1 MIIVNLYLLRK
12 DYPKELIAFSVTSV
26 NKLNSY
32 HLTFYIQSCYFYGM
46 ITSSAENNRLALA
59 SKFINNT
66 NRHVFLTGKA
76 GTGKTTFLKYI
87 IHHTFKNV
95 VVAAPTG
102 IAAINAG
109 GVTLHSLFLL
119 PFGSF
124 VPTNDNAPVFS
135 EYLKINNKN
144 SLLKE
149 MKMNRVKRKL
159 LQEMELLIIDEV
171 SMLRSDLLDA
181 IDTILQSVRRNR
193 RTFGGVQLLFIG
205 DLLQLPP
212 VVKDAEWRILK
223 QYYKSQFFFDAYA
236 LADNPPLYIEL
247 EKIYRQTD
255 NTFID
260 ILNNLRNNTV
270 SEHDV
275 EVLNR
280 HYQPDFKPKPTE
292 NYIKLT
298 THNNSADLLNN
309 TELTKIKNPSYFFKA
324 EIKDDFNENA
334 YPLELT
340 LELKKGAQIMFVK
353 NDPSGG
359 QRFFNGKIGV
369 VSNINDDEIE
379 VEFEDKTKPITV
391 DKYVWENIKYKV
403 NDVTNE
409 IVEDI
414 VGTFTQ
420 YPIKLAW
427 AITVH
432 KSQGLTFDKAIIDV
446 EHAFAPGQVYVAL
459 SRLTSLDGLVLSSK
473 INFKNL
479 TSDEKVA
486 SFGKTKPTE
495 DTLNNLLTDESQQFL
510 KNYIVAG
517 FDFNFLQQHLF
528 MHVNSYGKDE
538 KKPVPISRGSEKQ
551 HYFDWANQLMKDV
564 DLVKETADK
573 FINQVKQIF
582 AHQKP
587 DYQTILLARV
597 NSAKDYFLPILKTHS
612 KAILGKIEEVSTK
625 KKVKAYLQEL
635 VDLDGVFYKQIQSIQ
650 KVEALLK
657 SSLNNVE
664 FTKENIGL
672 NHADRIKEVT
682 SIIPDKVEKTEVGR
696 PKTEVRRKD
705 KKEKIDTKKVTFDLY
720 KAGKSTT
727 EIAKERGFATTTIEG
742 HLAHYVG
749 LGLININEFVSEEKR
764 KTIVDAIKK
773 LDTNLLGEIKHHL
786 GEDFSYPEI
795 KCTLAYYQNANKV

>member
-1 MIIVNLYLLRK
+1 
-12 DYPKELIAFSVTSV
+12 
-26 NKLNSY
+26 
-32 HLTFYIQSCYFYGM
+32 M

-193 RTFGGVQLLFIG
+193 RAFGGVQLLFIG

-255 NTFID
+255 NGFID

-270 SEHDV
+270 NEHDV

-309 TELTKIKNPSYFFKA
+309 TELSKIKNPSYFFKA
-324 EIKDDFNENA
+324 EIKGDFNENA

-340 LELKKGAQIMFVK
+340 LGLKKGAQIMFVK

-409 IVEDI
+409 IVEDV

-459 SRLTSLDGLVLSSK
+459 SRLTSLEGLVLSSK

-479 TSDEKVA
+479 SSDETVA
-486 SFGKTKPTE
+486 SYGKTKPTE

-517 FDFNFLQQHLF
+517 FDFNFLQQQLF

-538 KKPVPISRGSEKQ
+538 KRSEKQ
-551 HYFDWANQLMKDV
+551 QYFDWANQLMKDV
-564 DLVKETADK
+564 DSIKETADK

-587 DYQTILLARV
+587 DYQTTLLTRV
-597 NSAKDYFLPILKTHS
+597 NSAKDYFLPFLKTHS
-612 KAILGKIEEVSTK
+612 KAILAKIEEVSAK

-664 FTKENIGL
+664 FTKENIGIS
-672 NHADRIKEVT
+672 HADRIKEVT
-682 SIIPDKVEKTEVGR
+682 SIIPDKVEISSSSNKMKIPRQARNDVKKE
-696 PKTEVRRKD
+696 
-705 KKEKIDTKKVTFDLY
+705 KKEKIDTKKVTYDLY

-749 LGLININEFVSEEKR
+749 LGLIDIKEFVDEQKM
-764 KTIVDAIKK
+764 KIIMDAIKK
-773 LDTNLLGEIKHHL
+773 LDTNLLSEIKHHL

-795 KCTLAYYQNANKV
+795 KCTLAYYQNASKVTM

>member
-1 MIIVNLYLLRK
+1 MIKNN
-12 DYPKELIAFSVTSV
+12 D
-26 NKLNSY
+26 
-32 HLTFYIQSCYFYGM
+32 
-46 ITSSAENNRLALA
+46 ENNRLALA

-124 VPTNDNAPVFS
+124 VPTNDNAPAFS
-135 EYLKINNKN
+135 EHLKINNKN
-144 SLLKE
+144 SLLRE
-149 MKMNRVKRKL
+149 LKMHKNKRKL

-255 NTFID
+255 NTFIN

-270 SEHDV
+270 NEHDV
-275 EVLNR
+275 EVLNK

-309 TELTKIKNPSYFFKA
+309 TELSKIKNPSYFFKA
-324 EIKDDFNENA
+324 EIKGDFNENA

-359 QRFFNGKIGV
+359 QRFFNGKIGL
-369 VSNINDDEIE
+369 VSAISDDEIE
-379 VEFEDKTKPITV
+379 VEFEDLPEGKAGKTTPITV

-409 IVEDI
+409 IVEDV

-459 SRLTSLDGLVLSSK
+459 SRLTSLEGLVLSSK

-479 TSDEKVA
+479 TSDETVA

-495 DTLNNLLTDESQQFL
+495 DTLNNLLTNESQQFL
-510 KNYIVAG
+510 KNYIVTG
-517 FDFNFLQQHLF
+517 FDFNFLQQQLF
-528 MHVNSYGKDE
+528 MHVNSYGKRE
-538 KKPVPISRGSEKQ
+538 GERERGRSEKQ
-551 HYFDWANQLMKDV
+551 QYFDWANQLMKDV
-564 DLVKETADK
+564 DSIKETADK
-573 FINQVKQIF
+573 FINQVNQIF
-582 AHQKP
+582 AYQKP
-587 DYQTILLARV
+587 DYQTTLLTRV
-597 NSAKDYFLPILKTHS
+597 NSAKEYFLPLLKTHS

-672 NHADRIKEVT
+672 NHADRIKEVALVNT
-682 SIIPDKVEKTEVGR
+682 AKEIVSKEKKE
-696 PKTEVRRKD
+696 

-720 KAGKSTT
+720 KAGKSIA
-727 EIAKERGFATTTIEG
+727 EIAKERAFATTTIEG

-749 LGLININEFVSEEKR
+749 LGLININEFVNEEKR

>member
-1 MIIVNLYLLRK
+1 M
-12 DYPKELIAFSVTSV
+12 
-26 NKLNSY
+26 
-32 HLTFYIQSCYFYGM
+32 H
-46 ITSSAENNRLALA
+46 
-59 SKFINNT
+59 
-66 NRHVFLTGKA
+66 
-76 GTGKTTFLKYI
+76 
-87 IHHTFKNV
+87 KN
-95 VVAAPTG
+95 
-102 IAAINAG
+102 
-109 GVTLHSLFLL
+109 
-119 PFGSF
+119 
-124 VPTNDNAPVFS
+124 
-135 EYLKINNKN
+135 
-144 SLLKE
+144 
-149 MKMNRVKRKL
+149 KRKL

-270 SEHDV
+270 NEHDV
-275 EVLNR
+275 EVLNK

-309 TELTKIKNPSYFFKA
+309 TELSKIKNPSYFFKA
-324 EIKDDFNENA
+324 EIKGDFNENA

-369 VSNINDDEIE
+369 VSAISDDEIE
-379 VEFEDKTKPITV
+379 VEFEDLPEGKAGKTTPITV

-409 IVEDI
+409 IVEDV

-459 SRLTSLDGLVLSSK
+459 SRLTSLEGLVLSSK

-479 TSDEKVA
+479 TSDETVA

-495 DTLNNLLTDESQQFL
+495 DTLNNLLTNESQQFL

-517 FDFNFLQQHLF
+517 FDFNFLQQQLF

-538 KKPVPISRGSEKQ
+538 KRSEKQ
-551 HYFDWANQLMKDV
+551 QYFDWANQLMKDV
-564 DLVKETADK
+564 DSIKETADK
-573 FINQVKQIF
+573 FINQVNQIF

-587 DYQTILLARV
+587 DYQTTLLTRV
-597 NSAKDYFLPILKTHS
+597 NSAKEYFLPLLKTHS

-672 NHADRIKEVT
+672 NHADRIKEVG
-682 SIIPDKVEKTEVGR
+682 S
-696 PKTEVRRKD
+696 PKPEDRRRRKD
-705 KKEKIDTKKVTFDLY
+705 KDTEEKKEKIDTKKVTFDLY
-720 KAGKSTT
+720 KAGKSIA
-727 EIAKERGFATTTIEG
+727 EIAKERAFATTTIEG

-749 LGLININEFVSEEKR
+749 LGLININEFVNEEKR
-764 KTIVDAIKK
+764 KTIIDAIKK

-786 GEDFSYPEI
+786 GEDFSYSEI

>member
-1 MIIVNLYLLRK
+1 
-12 DYPKELIAFSVTSV
+12 
-26 NKLNSY
+26 
-32 HLTFYIQSCYFYGM
+32 M

-124 VPTNDNAPVFS
+124 VPTNDNATVFS
-135 EYLKINNKN
+135 EHLKINNKN
-144 SLLKE
+144 SLLRE
-149 MKMNRVKRKL
+149 LKMHKNKRKL

-193 RTFGGVQLLFIG
+193 RVFGGVQILFIG

-212 VVKDAEWRILK
+212 VVKDTEWRILK

-255 NTFID
+255 NTFIN

-270 SEHDV
+270 NEHDV

-280 HYQPDFKPKPTE
+280 HYQPDFKPKSTE

-309 TELTKIKNPSYFFKA
+309 TELSKIKNPSYFFKA
-324 EIKDDFNENA
+324 EIKGDFNENT

-369 VSNINDDEIE
+369 VSEISDDEIE

-391 DKYVWENIKYKV
+391 DKYVCENIKYKV

-409 IVEDI
+409 IVEDV

-446 EHAFAPGQVYVAL
+446 ENAFAPGQVYVAL

-479 TSDEKVA
+479 TSDETVA

-495 DTLNNLLTDESQQFL
+495 DTLNNLLTNESQQFL

-517 FDFNFLQQHLF
+517 FDFNFLQQQLF

-538 KKPVPISRGSEKQ
+538 KKSVPISRGSEKQ
-551 HYFDWANQLMKDV
+551 QYFDWANQLMKDV
-564 DLVKETADK
+564 DLLKETADK
-573 FINQVKQIF
+573 FINQINQIF

-587 DYQTILLARV
+587 DYQTTLLTRV
-597 NSAKDYFLPILKTHS
+597 NSAKDYFLPLLKTHS
-612 KAILGKIEEVSTK
+612 KAILAKIEEVSTK

-635 VDLDGVFYKQIQSIQ
+635 VYLEVVFYKQIQSIQ

-705 KKEKIDTKKVTFDLY
+705 TKEKKIDTKKVTFDLY
-720 KAGKSTT
+720 KTGKSIA

-749 LGLININEFVSEEKR
+749 LGLININEFVNEEKR
-764 KTIVDAIKK
+764 KTIIDAIKK
-773 LDTNLLGEIKHHL
+773 LDTNLLSEIKHHL

-795 KCTLAYYQNANKV
+795 KCTLAYYQNVRK

>member
-1 MIIVNLYLLRK
+1 
-12 DYPKELIAFSVTSV
+12 
-26 NKLNSY
+26 
-32 HLTFYIQSCYFYGM
+32 M

-124 VPTNDNAPVFS
+124 VPTNDNATVFS
-135 EYLKINNKN
+135 EHLKINNKN
-144 SLLKE
+144 SLLRE
-149 MKMNRVKRKL
+149 LKMHKNKRKL

-193 RTFGGVQLLFIG
+193 RTFGGVQILFIG

-223 QYYKSQFFFDAYA
+223 QYYKSPFFFDAHA

-255 NTFID
+255 NTFIN

-270 SEHDV
+270 NEHDV
-275 EVLNR
+275 EVLNQ

-359 QRFFNGKIGV
+359 QRF
-369 VSNINDDEIE
+369 
-379 VEFEDKTKPITV
+379 
-391 DKYVWENIKYKV
+391 
-403 NDVTNE
+403 
-409 IVEDI
+409 
-414 VGTFTQ
+414 
-420 YPIKLAW
+420 
-427 AITVH
+427 
-432 KSQGLTFDKAIIDV
+432 
-446 EHAFAPGQVYVAL
+446 
-459 SRLTSLDGLVLSSK
+459 R
-473 INFKNL
+473 
-479 TSDEKVA
+479 
-486 SFGKTKPTE
+486 
-495 DTLNNLLTDESQQFL
+495 
-510 KNYIVAG
+510 
-517 FDFNFLQQHLF
+517 
-528 MHVNSYGKDE
+528 
-538 KKPVPISRGSEKQ
+538 
-551 HYFDWANQLMKDV
+551 
-564 DLVKETADK
+564 
-573 FINQVKQIF
+573 
-582 AHQKP
+582 
-587 DYQTILLARV
+587 
-597 NSAKDYFLPILKTHS
+597 
-612 KAILGKIEEVSTK
+612 
-625 KKVKAYLQEL
+625 
-635 VDLDGVFYKQIQSIQ
+635 
-650 KVEALLK
+650 
-657 SSLNNVE
+657 
-664 FTKENIGL
+664 
-672 NHADRIKEVT
+672 
-682 SIIPDKVEKTEVGR
+682 
-696 PKTEVRRKD
+696 
-705 KKEKIDTKKVTFDLY
+705 
-720 KAGKSTT
+720 
-727 EIAKERGFATTTIEG
+727 
-742 HLAHYVG
+742 
-749 LGLININEFVSEEKR
+749 
-764 KTIVDAIKK
+764 
-773 LDTNLLGEIKHHL
+773 
-786 GEDFSYPEI
+786 
-795 KCTLAYYQNANKV
+795 